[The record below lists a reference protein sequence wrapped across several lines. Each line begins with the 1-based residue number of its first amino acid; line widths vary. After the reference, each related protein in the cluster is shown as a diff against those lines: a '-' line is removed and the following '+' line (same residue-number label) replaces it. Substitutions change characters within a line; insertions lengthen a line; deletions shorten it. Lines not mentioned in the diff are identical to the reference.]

1 MSEAAAFS
9 SGKGHRDENFPV
21 ASVFVA
27 ARHRPAILAFYRFVR
42 TADDVADHAGA
53 SAEDKLRLLESM
65 RLSLMGASDF
75 SPEGAALR
83 KLLAERGLTTDHA
96 ADLLEAF
103 RRDVTKLRYAD
114 WSELMDY
121 CRYSAMPVGR
131 YVLDVHGEDRAV
143 WPLSDAL
150 CAALQVINHLQDCAK
165 DYRSLDRIYLPL
177 DIMAE
182 HGATPDMLAGARAT
196 PALRSVIAALARRNA
211 GLLTQS
217 APFAAHIKDHRLAL
231 EVSLIQRLAE
241 DLNAKLM
248 VRDPL
253 SERVHHRK
261 LELPGF
267 AVSAFARFLDA
278 RLRPSVVV
286 SKFAPSALS
295 GCKRTSKPKRH

>member
-1 MSEAAAFS
+1 MSNAAALS
-9 SGKGHRDENFPV
+9 SGKGHHDENFPV
-21 ASVFVA
+21 ASLLISP
-27 ARHRPAILAFYRFVR
+27 RHRPAILTFYRFVR
-42 TADDVADHAGA
+42 AADDVADHATA
-53 SAEDKLRLLESM
+53 SADDKLRLLEDM
-65 RLSLMGASDF
+65 RLSLMGASDA
-75 SPEGAALR
+75 SPEGAALHRLLTER
-83 KLLAERGLTTDHA
+83 KLTTDHA

-131 YVLDVHGEDRAV
+131 YVLDVHGESRAI

-165 DYRSLDRIYLPL
+165 DYRSLDRVYLPL
-177 DIMAE
+177 DTMGEYGAE
-182 HGATPDMLAGARAT
+182 LEALGAPRAT

-211 GLLTQS
+211 QLLAQS
-217 APFAAHIKDHRLAL
+217 EPFAAHIRNRRLAL

-241 DLNAKLM
+241 DLNAKLL

-261 LELPGF
+261 TEMARL
-267 AVSAFARFLDA
+267 AISAFARFLGT
-278 RLRPSVVV
+278 RLRP
-286 SKFAPSALS
+286 
-295 GCKRTSKPKRH
+295 GTHRQ